1 LLALLLLAGARP
13 AAAIDPEGGVGGGAL
28 EGTLTVTVIDAVSA
42 QPISGA
48 YCQVGPAPGVPFAN
62 NLVLTNASGVATFT
76 SGTLYGPQTVTVGK
90 SGYNALTIFD
100 VNAAQMILP
109 IRLKDFEPVKALY
122 SGDLS
127 GMTIVNT
134 DDSLDI
140 SIVLPSLSI
149 DDLTSLSN
157 FGQFA
162 PVVVE
167 PFPLIGDQQLPGNVY
182 MPPQLII
189 FPITIDR
196 TPYYLWLPDQTTQD
210 LFTFYG
216 RIATSTLLDLLG
228 SPDPD
233 FLPIIQSFNLRRYGI
248 VEGVGVNGPAVRNI
262 ALANNAAKNLR
273 VRVANTMPGTSVFVF
288 GVADLDQLSGLGRLV
303 PTGFNG
309 IAGGGAPSVLTVAT
323 IVAGGVF
330 NGQNYLAGALQ
341 SDTAAVA
348 LANSFVV
355 DRRGL
360 APGDTA
366 VATSFMR
373 PPELIAGGEFLSW
386 SLLENPGVSPAP
398 DLHFAS
404 LDLVKVIPDT
414 NPGAQPGDTLEIP
427 TTLWEFILPSRANS
441 FEVPQLGALAPPPI
455 VDPGTTTDDDRLDW
469 RLAGAALELDPA
481 FNYSSWDL
489 VDRAREGTHLAW
501 NALRNVPYL
510 YTPPTDVA
518 LGDADIGRGVRDSIL
533 QEPTPNPFVDV
544 TSIGFVL
551 SPEIGRARLEVF
563 DVAGRRIRTVLDV
576 PAGVEQGRAYWDGL
590 NDFGEPVPPGSY
602 FFRIE
607 AGRNID
613 SKKIVKAR

>member
-1 LLALLLLAGARP
+1 MFVALLLASARP
-13 AAAIDPEGGVGGGAL
+13 AAAIDPEGGVGGGELA
-28 EGTLTVTVIDAVSA
+28 GTLTVTVIDAVSA
-42 QPISGA
+42 QPVSGA

-62 NLVLTNASGVATFT
+62 NLALTNASGIATFT
-76 SGTLYGPQTVTVGK
+76 SGALYGPQTVTVGK

-100 VNAAQMILP
+100 VNAPQMILP
-109 IRLKDFEPVKALY
+109 IGLKDFEPAKALY
-122 SGDLS
+122 QGDIS
-127 GMTIVNT
+127 GMTISNF

-149 DDLTSLSN
+149 EDLTSFAN

-182 MPPQLII
+182 MPSQLII
-189 FPITIDR
+189 FPVVIDR

-216 RIATSTLLDLLG
+216 RVSTSALLDLLG
-228 SPDPD
+228 SDDPD
-233 FLPIIQSFNLRRYGI
+233 LLPIIQSFNLRRYGI
-248 VEGVGVNGPAVRNI
+248 VEGVAVNGPATRNI
-262 ALANNAAKNLR
+262 SLTNNAAKNLR

-288 GVADLDQLSGLGRLV
+288 GAADLDQMSGLGRLV

-309 IAGGGAPSVLTVAT
+309 LAGGGAPSVLTVAT
-323 IVAGGVF
+323 IVAGGAF
-330 NGQNYLAGALQ
+330 AGQNYVAGALQ

-366 VATSFMR
+366 VVQTFMK
-373 PPELIAGGEFLSW
+373 PPSLIAGGEFLSW
-386 SLLENPGVSPAP
+386 SLIENPGVSPGP

-427 TTLWEFILPSRANS
+427 TTLWSFILPSRANS
-441 FEVPQLGALAPPPI
+441 FEVPQLGGAAPAPI
-455 VDPGTTTDDDRLDW
+455 VDPGTTTDNDRLDW
-469 RLAGAALELDPA
+469 SVVGAALELDPA
-481 FNYSSWDL
+481 FNYNSWDL
-489 VDRAREGTHLAW
+489 VDRAREGTHFAW
-501 NALRNVPYL
+501 NSLRNVPYL
-510 YTPPTDVA
+510 YTPPTDVPA
-518 LGDADIGRGVRDSIL
+518 GDADLGHDVTDSIL
-533 QEPTPNPFVDV
+533 QEPTPNPFIDV

-551 SPEIGRARLEVF
+551 SPDGPRARLEIF

-576 PAGVEQGRAYWDGL
+576 PAGVEQGRAYWDGA
-590 NDFGEPVPPGSY
+590 NDFGEPMPPGSY

-607 AGRNID
+607 AGGFVD